1 MRLRE
6 ERRERSYEERWAV
19 AKKIREKLSVASGE
33 DLAVAVVVVVV
44 FAVVV
49 AAAAPAAAEY
59 A

>member
-33 DLAVAVVVVVV
+33 DLAVAVVVV